1 MVFPT
6 ELAGYLMES
15 IRLIVQIAVKPVLVL
30 LSELPAGLRLDSEI
44 GKRESRMNNSMLL
57 CLVKSGFRFETA
69 IYNLGLIPM
78 LLAPDCSGI
87 AWGALRPVSAS
98 QAIGVSVVAKLGL
111 NPHPRIRF
119 QMCSSLLPS
128 VLKDHP
134 EPLA

>member
-69 IYNLGLIPM
+69 IYNLGLKI
-78 LLAPDCSGI
+78 LSC
-87 AWGALRPVSAS
+87 R
-98 QAIGVSVVAKLGL
+98 KLV
-111 NPHPRIRF
+111 NF
-119 QMCSSLLPS
+119 
-128 VLKDHP
+128 
-134 EPLA
+134 